1 MTKYSYADTVVLD
14 VQFLLGRNKENIIK
28 ELAILPVT
36 HPTPKYFLFK
46 PPFPF
51 FKLSKRNQYQNL
63 YNCRYINALDW
74 YCGNVD
80 HSALSDILTTYQSST
95 IIVKGLEKK
104 AAIIKYLPGAN
115 IIDIQEEIEVIRFE
129 DAHDF
134 VHNCPYHSVGFQ
146 RCAINNVYKLR
157 RLMEQKNLFSRN

>member
-1 MTKYSYADTVVLD
+1 MTTYSYADTVVLD
-14 VQFLLGRNKENIIK
+14 IQFLFGKNKEYIIK

-36 HPTPKYFLFK
+36 HSTPQYFLFK

-74 YCGNVD
+74 YCGSVD
-80 HSALSDILTTYQSST
+80 YSALSDILTQYQNST
-95 IIVKGLEKK
+95 IIVKGSEKTD
-104 AAIIKYLPGAN
+104 AIIRYLPGAN
-115 IIDIQEEIEVIRFE
+115 IIDIQEEVEEIRFE
-129 DAHDF
+129 DEHDF
-134 VHNCPYHSVGFQ
+134 VHNCPYHSTGFQ

-157 RLMEQKNLFSRN
+157 RLMEQKNVFARN